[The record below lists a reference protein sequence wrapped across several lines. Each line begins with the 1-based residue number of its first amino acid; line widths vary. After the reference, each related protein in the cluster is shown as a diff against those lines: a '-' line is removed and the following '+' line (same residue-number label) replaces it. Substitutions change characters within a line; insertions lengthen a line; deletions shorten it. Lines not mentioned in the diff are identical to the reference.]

1 MAGEAWVVHV
11 DDLPSGTLPLPRTA
25 AVSFYDKLDMKR
37 AISKEKKKTYCSY
50 AVL

>member
-1 MAGEAWVVHV
+1 VVHV
-11 DDLPSGTLPLPRTA
+11 DDLPSGAFPGTGPLPRTA

-37 AISKEKKKTYCSY
+37 AISKEKKKTCCAY